1 MTYKPFDHVN
11 SINNTKKN
19 LIEDETSEKGY
30 NPFLTN
36 RALSYHVDSL
46 LYANDMNMLSILDN
60 KLQYDYYLHGLKK
73 SKRYSKWHKFE
84 PSEKYEIIKEYYKYN
99 DKKTKEVMNLLNDS
113 QIMILKNKMFKGDQ

>member
-1 MTYKPFDHVN
+1 MTYKPFDYVN

-84 PSEKYEIIKEYYKYN
+84 PSEKYEIIKE
-99 DKKTKEVMNLLNDS
+99 S
-113 QIMILKNKMFKGDQ
+113 H